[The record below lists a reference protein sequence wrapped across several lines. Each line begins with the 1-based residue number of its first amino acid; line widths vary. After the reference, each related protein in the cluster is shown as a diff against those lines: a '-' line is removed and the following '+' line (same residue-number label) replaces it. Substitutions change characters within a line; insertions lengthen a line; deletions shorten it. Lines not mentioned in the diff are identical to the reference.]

1 MIVGTLQLDLM
12 LYESYSLKD
21 KRSLSKRLIADL
33 RNHFSLA
40 IAEVESQDLLNRL
53 GLGIAVVGSEARLL
67 EGILQQVIDR
77 VQTFPEFE
85 LLDATTELIHI
96 N

>member
-1 MIVGTLQLDLM
+1 MIIGTLQLDLM

-33 RNHFSLA
+33 RSHFDLA
-40 IAEVESQDLLNRL
+40 IAEVESQDLRNRL
-53 GLGIAVVGSEARLL
+53 GLGIAIVGSESRLL
-67 EGILQQVIDR
+67 EGILQQIIDH
-77 VQTFPEFE
+77 VQNFPEFE
-85 LLDATTELIHI
+85 MLDATTELIHL